1 MTEQPVKGVLAQPDI
16 LAQPDEGTCAS
27 SSVWRY
33 AMAKRAHL
41 VIDAADYF
49 EVIREVMDE
58 AQQRIF
64 MIGWDFDSRI
74 LLPAGRRWWQRG
86 RKEKF
91 PARLGSYMVWLVRNK
106 PELEILLLKWNFAM
120 VKFLFR
126 GTMMFDL
133 VRWALRPRIDFKFD
147 SAHPVGCSHHQKIVV
162 VDDVFAAC
170 GGIDMTSDRWDTPE
184 HLPHDPR
191 RRRPTGRLYGPWH
204 DVTMVMEG
212 EIAVALGELGRE
224 RWRIAGGQDIVPCAP
239 QDTSPWPDALEA
251 EFENVEVGIARTRA
265 AYGGCP
271 QVSEI
276 EDLFIE
282 QIRRA
287 RRFVYAETQYF
298 ASRAIAEVICE
309 RLLEANPPEFILINP
324 RSADGWLE
332 QVAMDT
338 ARVQL
343 VEALE
348 QADTSNAFR
357 IYNPIASDG
366 TPIYVHAKLMIVDDE
381 ILRVGS
387 ANMNNRS
394 MGLDSECDVFIDAAR
409 PANGH
414 VGPQITVL
422 RHRLLAEHCGVAEE
436 EIAAGIE
443 RHGSMAA
450 MIDALNREGPR
461 IGKYLEPL
469 PLKPL
474 TEAERAVG
482 ESGLLDP
489 ERPGEMFEPIE
500 RRGLF
505 RRKGQLMRMRL
516 MRRLRRSTKG

>member
-1 MTEQPVKGVLAQPDI
+1 MSEEPGNEAAVGGGA
-16 LAQPDEGTCAS
+16 
-27 SSVWRY
+27 SVWRF
-33 AMAKRAHL
+33 AMARRARL

-49 EVIREVMDE
+49 GIIREAMDL
-58 AQQRIF
+58 ARQRIF

-74 LLPAGRRWWQRG
+74 LLPSGRRWWQGG
-86 RKEKF
+86 RKEHF
-91 PARLGSYMVWLVRNK
+91 PARLGSYVVWLVKRT
-106 PELEILLLKWNFAM
+106 PGLEVLLLKWNFAM
-120 VKFLFR
+120 VKYLFR
-126 GTMMFDL
+126 GTMLFDL

-162 VDDVFAAC
+162 IDDVFAAC
-170 GGIDMTSDRWDTPE
+170 GGIDMTSDRWDTPS

-191 RRRPTGRLYGPWH
+191 RRRPTGRPYGPWH

-212 EIAVALGELGRE
+212 EVAVALGQLGRD
-224 RWRIAGGQDIVPCAP
+224 RWKVAGGRPLIPCRP
-239 QDTSPWPDALEA
+239 QDDSPWPRGLEA
-251 EFENVEVGIARTRA
+251 EFENVEIGIARTGAR
-265 AYGGCP
+265 YGKVP
-271 QVSEI
+271 QISEI
-276 EDLFIE
+276 ERLFIE

-309 RLLEANPPEFILINP
+309 RLLEPEPPEFLIVNP
-324 RSADGWLE
+324 LSAHGWLE

-338 ARVQL
+338 ARVEL
-343 VEALE
+343 VRTME
-348 QADTSNAFR
+348 QADPTGRFR
-357 IYNPIASDG
+357 LYYPVASDG

-414 VGPQITVL
+414 VGDAIRNL
-422 RHRLLAEHCGVAEE
+422 RLRLLSEHSGLAPERVAE
-436 EIAAGIE
+436 GID

-450 MIDALNREGPR
+450 MIDALSVS
-461 IGKYLEPL
+461 GKRLMPL
-469 PLKPL
+469 PLKHL
-474 TEAERAVG
+474 SEAEKALG
-482 ESGLLDP
+482 ASGVLDP

-505 RRKGQLMRMRL
+505 RRKGQLLRMRL
-516 MRRLRRSTKG
+516 MKRLRRSIEG